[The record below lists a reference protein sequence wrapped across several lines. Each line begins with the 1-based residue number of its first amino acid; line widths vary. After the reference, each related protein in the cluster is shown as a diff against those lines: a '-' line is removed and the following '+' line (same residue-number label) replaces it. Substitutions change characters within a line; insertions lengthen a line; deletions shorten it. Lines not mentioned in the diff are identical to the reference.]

1 MPQQRTECFK
11 ISHERNPTA
20 TTDRAIIVE
29 LDFKSNKSS
38 DERKLTVRTDRRIL
52 INYIDVKLPRM

>member
-38 DERKLTVRTDRRIL
+38 DERES
-52 INYIDVKLPRM
+52 

>member
-38 DERKLTVRTDRRIL
+38 DERKLTVRTDRRT
-52 INYIDVKLPRM
+52 IN